1 MLGLDTFPN
10 TVTLHFSP
18 VLEVTLAMEVRM
30 DLEVILGR

>member
-10 TVTLHFSP
+10 TVILRFSP